1 MLLFMRDGRPLL
13 GITPRLKA
21 ANSNIH
27 RKCKRC
33 YKPLTVIN
41 ILVPKYA
48 RIYETVCCVHHSR
61 LKVEWMLVDFF
72 KSLQVHVPL
81 ILPTVHCPV
90 TTCELM
96 TTLIQAANS
105 TLATLHFRYLG
116 REDVFKCIQC
126 IHE

>member
-1 MLLFMRDGRPLL
+1 MQGFTKQCVVS
-13 GITPRLKA
+13 ITPGLRL
-21 ANSNIH
+21 SGCWWIF
-27 RKCKRC
+27 
-33 YKPLTVIN
+33 L
-41 ILVPKYA
+41 
-48 RIYETVCCVHHSR
+48 
-61 LKVEWMLVDFF
+61 